1 MMSINLI
8 LDRVYPNYI
17 RFILR
22 KKMEL
27 DVIQNRLAFLREAE
41 KLKNVLRFSHTSN
54 GRQESTA
61 EHSWRLCLMAM
72 TFADQFEE
80 IDLAKTLK
88 TCLIHDLGEAIHGDI
103 PAIMKDQFPAKNQQE
118 KQDLDQLTE
127 YLDEHPKNLIR
138 ALWQEYEDAETAEAR
153 LVKALDKLE
162 TILQHN
168 QGINPVNFDYAFNLS
183 YGEKYTQIYPVLKQ
197 IRDILNQETQEKIKM
212 NIQIRDEKLSDI
224 QAIFDLTQA
233 AFANA
238 KHSSHTEQFIVNAL
252 RHSGQL
258 SLSLVAISNHKL
270 IGHIAFSPVKISDGT
285 KDWYGLGPISVLPEY
300 QGQGVGAKLMHA
312 GLEALKD
319 LDAVGCVLL
328 GDPAYYS
335 KFGFKA
341 DARLVLQ
348 GVPAEYFQILPFTEH
363 VPSGDVVYADAFN
376 AIA

>member
-1 MMSINLI
+1 
-8 LDRVYPNYI
+8 
-17 RFILR
+17 
-22 KKMEL
+22 MEL

-72 TFADQFEE
+72 IFADQFEDINLE
-80 IDLAKTLK
+80 KILK
-88 TCLIHDLGEAIHGDI
+88 MCLIHDLGEALHGDI
-103 PAIMKDQFPAKNQQE
+103 PAIMKDQFPAKSQQE
-118 KQDLDQLTE
+118 KQDLYQLTE
-127 YLDEHPKNLIR
+127 CLDDQPQMLIR
-138 ALWQEYEDAETAEAR
+138 SLWQEYEDAETTEAR

-168 QGINPVNFDYAFNLS
+168 QGINPVNFDYAFNFS
-183 YGEKYTQIYPVLKQ
+183 YGEKYTQANPTLKQ
-197 IRDILNQETQEKIKM
+197 IRAILNQETQEKIKM
-212 NIQIRDEKLSDI
+212 NIQICNEKLSDI

-233 AFANA
+233 AFADA
-238 KHSSHTEQFIVNAL
+238 EHSSHTEQFIVNAL
-252 RHSGQL
+252 RNSGQL
-258 SLSLVAISNHKL
+258 SLSLVAISNNKL

-285 KDWYGLGPISVLPEY
+285 KGWYGLGPISVLPEY

-328 GDPAYYS
+328 GDPDYYG

-348 GVPAEYFQILPFTEH
+348 GVPAAYFQISPFTEH
-363 VPSGDVVYADAFN
+363 VPSGNVVYAEAFN
-376 AIA
+376 ATA

>member
-1 MMSINLI
+1 
-8 LDRVYPNYI
+8 
-17 RFILR
+17 
-22 KKMEL
+22 MEL

-61 EHSWRLCLMAM
+61 EHSWRLCLIAM
-72 TFADQFEE
+72 IFADQFEDINLE
-80 IDLAKTLK
+80 KILK
-88 TCLIHDLGEAIHGDI
+88 MCLIHDLGEALHGDI

-118 KQDLDQLTE
+118 KQDLYQLTE
-127 YLDEHPKNLIR
+127 CLDDQPQMLIR
-138 ALWQEYEDAETAEAR
+138 SLWQEYEDAETTEAR

-183 YGEKYTQIYPVLKQ
+183 YGETYTQANPTLKQ
-197 IRDILNQETQEKIKM
+197 IRAILNQETQEKIKM

-233 AFANA
+233 AFADA
-238 KHSSHTEQFIVNAL
+238 EHSSHTEQFIVNAL
-252 RHSGQL
+252 RNSGQL
-258 SLSLVAISNHKL
+258 SLSLVAISNNKL

-285 KDWYGLGPISVLPEY
+285 KGWYGLGPISVLPEY

-328 GDPAYYS
+328 GDPDYYG

-348 GVPAEYFQILPFTEH
+348 DVPAAYFQILPFTDH
-363 VPSGDVVYADAFN
+363 IPSGNVVYAEAFN
-376 AIA
+376 ATA